1 MRDITN
7 WSQQLRQALRNSD
20 DLKSHVISH
29 LPDGDEKV
37 QKREIQRTAQLI
49 VEVELGL
56 TLLKEL
62 APEEAANS
70 VSALLSGYRFPVPF
84 LQSDFNLPSEIDLQ
98 SDNINRPGNINL
110 QSDANWLMVQK
121 ARFYLRR
128 RKGNQWER
136 SLCEYIKIPEILRIY
151 SLTDID
157 RCPQLIPSSTYPRR
171 QQLYRQT
178 LSTTPPHKKTKIQ
191 LAKPGYW
198 YAKISHKGNA
208 PIEVPINIPQAVA
221 HLPPSPQVSCHRT
234 RTQDNPS
241 HTITLEE
248 LLISARKMDSQLAES
263 GYEPENYYSRLQG
276 IALRLYD
283 DNSED
288 FYPGC
293 ELKLEQLI
301 HIVGLLNVGKSTAI
315 EVLIYHLTSQ
325 GKRCALIVN
334 DVVAAVRLASLFWHG
349 LGIPAAPILG
359 SERSQQLEKVYE
371 PILAAM
377 GEEIERGAIH
387 PAWRWFS
394 PICPLLAL
402 VQSED
407 KWEFGSEPCHNLY
420 QKETATKTDKNNDID
435 LEDLEDWEEGE
446 IKNKHTCPF
455 YYKCPRHQLERD
467 IGQSLVWILTPA
479 SFIHT
484 RVSGQIFEEKL
495 TFAEAVYR
503 ECNFLFIDE
512 ADRVQV
518 QFDEAFA
525 PDEVLV
531 DASGNSLLNKLGIKF
546 ATAIYNSDRRSMGA
560 ELVAAAKKANDYA
573 QIATDII
580 LPKLHGQPKLVEW
593 LGSNPF
599 TGRSV
604 FARIIRDIL
613 EPTSDSENEPP
624 KIKLTRKE
632 RNQQRL
638 KQIEAGLP
646 PEEERLQRKQLLQ
659 TIEGFLQAP
668 LNRRQGGELS
678 DIAFTLLS
686 EESEGAAL
694 EEVASWLKRWLA
706 SWEITIADNSK
717 FEEATRHLYFAILV
731 GVLTNRL
738 GFLVDHLSA
747 LMRTGIIDLHDTSL
761 SLVYRPPR
769 DYLPILP
776 SAPVGN
782 ILGFKYTRDRGSNR
796 GGKLEYFRYVGVG
809 RYLLL
814 NFPTLWAV
822 DGWDGPHTVLISGT
836 SYAPGSPA
844 YHIQKQPTV
853 LLEPALN
860 NDKAGDAGI
869 GESEFFFRAQQNL
882 LGEYIA
888 LSGMPPHRR
897 KKAAEDTIKAICD
910 KPGQAKSHLEL
921 LFEDLKDKEQLDPQR
936 WGKRDRVLIITN
948 SYDEAELVESVLKSV
963 YRVENIQEIQVL
975 RRDNAPAHLSGIRRG
990 KIRDLTQLPT
1000 QIVVA
1005 PLMALERGHN
1015 ILNESRIAAFGA
1027 AIFLCRP
1034 MPVPDDW
1041 QTTVQQLN
1049 SWALENASNSALYE
1063 PMQRRGDAL
1072 TLANVESEF
1081 YKYAVAKMLDLSCR
1095 AMSFKQLTYDERSV
1109 LCWTQLVSI
1118 WQIIGRLVRGGVPCI
1133 VQFLDVKFAPKSA
1146 VGELDSEVTSILVG
1160 IIKELQLSIDGEEKR
1175 PWERTLGRSLY
1186 GAFLNS
1192 LKQTR
1197 KLDYD
1202 I

>member
-7 WSQQLRQALRNSD
+7 WSKQLRQALRNSD
-20 DLKSHVISH
+20 DLKSHVISN
-29 LPDGDEKV
+29 LPDVDEKV
-37 QKREIQRTAQLI
+37 QKREIQRIAQLI

-56 TLLKEL
+56 TLLKEI
-62 APEEAANS
+62 APEEAAIS
-70 VSALLSGYRFPVPF
+70 VSGLLSGYRFPVSF
-84 LQSDFNLPSEIDLQ
+84 LQTDINLPSD
-98 SDNINRPGNINL
+98 INL
-110 QSDANWLMVQK
+110 QSDSNWFLVQK
-121 ARFYLRR
+121 ARFYLVH

-136 SLCEYIKIPEILRIY
+136 SLSEYINIPEILRIY
-151 SLTDID
+151 SLTDINQS
-157 RCPQLIPSSTYPRR
+157 PQLIPSSTYPRR
-171 QQLYRQT
+171 WQLYRQT
-178 LSTTPPHKKTKIQ
+178 LSATPPHKKTKIK
-191 LAKPGYW
+191 LANPGYW

-208 PIEVPINIPQAVA
+208 PIEVPINIPQAVSHQA
-221 HLPPSPQVSCHRT
+221 SSSQVSFHRT
-234 RTQDNPS
+234 RTQENPA
-241 HTITLEE
+241 HTITLDE
-248 LLISARKMDSQLAES
+248 LLISAQEMDSQLAKS
-263 GYEPENYYSRLQG
+263 RYDPENYYSRLQG

-283 DNSED
+283 DKSDD
-288 FYPGC
+288 FSPGC

-301 HIVGLLNVGKSTAI
+301 HIVGLLNVGKSTLL
-315 EVLIYHLTSQ
+315 EVLIYHLAKQ
-325 GKRCALIVN
+325 GYRCALIVN
-334 DVVAAVRLASLFWHG
+334 DVVASVRLASLFWHG
-349 LGIPAAPILG
+349 LGIRAAPVLG
-359 SERSQQLEKVYE
+359 SVRSQQLEKVYE
-371 PILAAM
+371 PILATK
-377 GEEIERGAIH
+377 GEGIEQGAIH

-394 PICPLLAL
+394 PVCPLLAL
-402 VQSED
+402 VQSEN

-420 QKETATKTDKNNDID
+420 QKVTTTKKDKDNDINS
-435 LEDLEDWEEGE
+435 EDLEDGEEAE
-446 IKNKHTCPF
+446 TENKYTCPF

-467 IGQSLVWILTPA
+467 IAQAFVWVLTTA

-484 RVSGQIFEEKL
+484 RVPGQIFDEKF
-495 TFAEAVYR
+495 TFAEFVYR

-580 LPKLHGQPKLVEW
+580 LPKLHSQPKLVEW

-604 FARIIRDIL
+604 FAHIIRDIL
-613 EPTSDSENEPP
+613 EPNSDSENEESQ
-624 KIKLTRKE
+624 IKLTRKE
-632 RNQQRL
+632 RSQQRL
-638 KQIEAGLP
+638 KRIEAGLP
-646 PEEERLQRKQLLQ
+646 PGEERQRRKQLLQ
-659 TIEGFLQAP
+659 TIEKFLQAP
-668 LNRRQGGELS
+668 LNRRKGGELS
-678 DIAFTLLS
+678 EIALTLLS
-686 EESEGAAL
+686 AESERVVL
-694 EEVASWLKRWLA
+694 DEVAEWLNRWLE
-706 SWEITIADNSK
+706 SLGISITNNIK
-717 FEEATRHLYFAILV
+717 FEELTGHLYFAILV
-731 GVLTNRL
+731 AVLTNRL
-738 GFLVDHLSA
+738 AFLVDHLSA
-747 LMRTGIIDLHDTSL
+747 LMGKSIIDLHDTSL

-782 ILGFKYTRDRGSNR
+782 ILGFKYTRNLGSNV

-822 DGWDGPHTVLISGT
+822 DGWNGPHTVLISGT

-844 YHIQKQPTV
+844 YHIQKKPTV
-853 LLEPALN
+853 LLEPAPN

-869 GESEFFFRAQQNL
+869 GESEFFFKPQQSA
-882 LGEYIA
+882 GRYIA
-888 LSGMPPHRR
+888 LSGQPPATR
-897 KKAAEDTIKAICD
+897 KKKAEEMVKAICN
-910 KPGQAKSHLEL
+910 KSGEAKSFLDL
-921 LFEDLKDKEQLDPQR
+921 LFDALKDKGQLDSQR
-936 WGKRDRVLIITN
+936 WDERHRVLIITN
-948 SYDEAELVESVLKSV
+948 SYDEAEWVESVLKSV
-963 YRVENIQEIQVL
+963 YRVENLVGEVIPQSEGIKVL
-975 RRDNAPAHLSGIRRG
+975 RRDNAPTNLSGIRRG
-990 KIRDLTQLPT
+990 KIRDLHQLPT

-1015 ILNESRIAAFGA
+1015 ILNNSQIAAFGA
-1027 AIFLCRP
+1027 AVFLCRP

-1049 SWALENASNSALYE
+1049 NWALENASNSNLYE

-1072 TLANVESEF
+1072 TLANVENEF

-1095 AMSFKQLTYDERSV
+1095 AMSFRQLTDDERSV

-1133 VQFLDVKFAPKSA
+1133 VHFLDVKFAPNSA
-1146 VGELDSEVTSILVG
+1146 TGEFDSNVTSLLVG
-1160 IIKELQLSIDGEEKR
+1160 ILKELQLSVEGEGKR
-1175 PWERTLGRSLY
+1175 PCERTLARSLY
-1186 GAFLNS
+1186 GAFLNA
-1192 LKQTR
+1192 LKET
-1197 KLDYD
+1197 KELHYEK

>member
-1 MRDITN
+1 LLAKSSLKQRKFWRKETMRDITN
-7 WSQQLRQALRNSD
+7 WSKQLRQELRNCD
-20 DLKSHVISH
+20 DLKSHVTSN
-29 LPDGDEKV
+29 LPDDDRKV
-37 QKREIQRTAQLI
+37 HNREIQRIAQLI

-56 TLLKEL
+56 TLLKEI
-62 APEEAANS
+62 APETSANS
-70 VSALLSGYRFPVPF
+70 VSALLSGYRFPVAF
-84 LQSDFNLPSEIDLQ
+84 LQSDI
-98 SDNINRPGNINL
+98 
-110 QSDANWLMVQK
+110 NWLMVQK
-121 ARFYLRR
+121 ARFYLVR

-136 SLCEYIKIPEILRIY
+136 SLSEYINIPEILRIY
-151 SLTDID
+151 SLTDINQL
-157 RCPQLIPSSTYPRR
+157 PQLIPSSTYPRR

-178 LSTTPPHKKTKIQ
+178 ISATPPHKKTKNQ

-208 PIEVPINIPQAVA
+208 PIEVPINIPQAVSHQA
-221 HLPPSPQVSCHRT
+221 SSRQVSFHRT
-234 RTQDNPS
+234 RTQDNSS

-248 LLISARKMDSQLAES
+248 LLISAQKMDSQLAES

-283 DNSED
+283 DKSDD
-288 FYPGC
+288 FHPGC
-293 ELKLEQLI
+293 ELRLEQLV
-301 HIVGLLNVGKSTAI
+301 HIVGLLNVGKSTLL
-315 EVLIYHLTSQ
+315 EVLIYHLASQ
-325 GKRCALIVN
+325 GYRCALIVN

-349 LGIPAAPILG
+349 LGIRAAPVLG
-359 SERSQQLEKVYE
+359 SDRSQQLEKIYE
-371 PILAAM
+371 PILATM
-377 GEEIERGAIH
+377 GEEIEQGAIH

-394 PICPLLAL
+394 PVCPLLAL

-407 KWEFGSEPCHNLY
+407 KWEFGSEPCHKLY
-420 QKETATKTDKNNDID
+420 QKVTATKKDKDNDID
-435 LEDLEDWEEGE
+435 SEDLEDWEEGE
-446 IKNKHTCPF
+446 TEDKYTCPF

-467 IGQSLVWILTPA
+467 IAPALVWILTTA

-484 RVSGQIFEEKL
+484 RVSDQIFDEKL

-518 QFDEAFA
+518 QFDEIFA

-580 LPKLHGQPKLVEW
+580 LPKLHSQPKLVEW

-604 FARIIRDIL
+604 FAHIIRDIL
-613 EPTSDSENEPP
+613 EPTSENENEEL
-624 KIKLTRKE
+624 KTKLTRKE
-632 RNQQRL
+632 RSQQRL
-638 KQIEAGLP
+638 KRIEAGLP
-646 PEEERLQRKQLLQ
+646 PEEERQRRKQLLQ
-659 TIEGFLQAP
+659 TIEDFLQAP
-668 LNRRQGGELS
+668 LNRRKGGELS
-678 DIAFTLLS
+678 DIAFTILS
-686 EESEGAAL
+686 AENERAAL
-694 EEVASWLKRWLA
+694 DEVADWLNRWLE
-706 SWEITIADNSK
+706 SLEITIADNSK
-717 FEEATRHLYFAILV
+717 FEETTRHLYFAILV
-731 GVLTNRL
+731 AVLTNRL
-738 GFLVDHLSA
+738 AFLVDHLSA
-747 LMRTGIIDLHDTSL
+747 LMRTSIIDLHDTSL

-782 ILGFKYTRDRGSNR
+782 ILGFKYTRNLGSNR

-844 YHIQKQPTV
+844 YQIQKQPTV
-853 LLEPALN
+853 LLEPAPN

-869 GESEFFFRAQQNL
+869 GESEFFFRPQQST
-882 LGEYIA
+882 GRYIA
-888 LSGMPPHRR
+888 LSGQPPAVR
-897 KKAAEDTIKAICD
+897 KNKAEEMVKAICN
-910 KPGQAKSHLEL
+910 KPGQSKSFLEHL
-921 LFEDLKDKEQLDPQR
+921 FDALKDKEQLDPQR
-936 WGKRDRVLIITN
+936 WGKRHRVLVITN
-948 SYDEAELVESVLKSV
+948 SYDEAEWVESVLKSV
-963 YRVENIQEIQVL
+963 YRVENIAGEAIPQGQGIKVL
-975 RRDNAPAHLSGIRRG
+975 RRDNAPVHLSGIRRG
-990 KIRDLTQLPT
+990 KIRDLNQLPT

-1015 ILNESRIAAFGA
+1015 ILNDSRIAAFGA
-1027 AIFLCRP
+1027 AVFLCRP

-1049 SWALENASNSALYE
+1049 NWALENASNSALYE

-1072 TLANVESEF
+1072 TLANVEDEF

-1095 AMSFKQLTYDERSV
+1095 AMSFKQLTDDERSV

-1133 VQFLDVKFAPKSA
+1133 VNFLDVKFAPKSA
-1146 VGELDSEVTSILVG
+1146 DGEFDSEVTSLLVG
-1160 IIKELQLSIDGEEKR
+1160 IIKELQLSVEKEGTR
-1175 PWERTLGRSLY
+1175 PYESTLARSLY
-1186 GAFLNS
+1186 GAFLNA
-1192 LKQTR
+1192 LKKTKELR
-1197 KLDYD
+1197 YD